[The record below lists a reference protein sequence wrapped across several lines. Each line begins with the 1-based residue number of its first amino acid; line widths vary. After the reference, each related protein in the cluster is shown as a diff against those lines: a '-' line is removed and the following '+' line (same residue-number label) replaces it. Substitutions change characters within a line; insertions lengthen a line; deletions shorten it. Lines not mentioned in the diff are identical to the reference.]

1 MSTLFKGYKMTK
13 RDVIEYYGSVKKA
26 AEALQLTIYAIYKW
40 PDELSE
46 RQARYVNLQSKGE
59 LK

>member
-1 MSTLFKGYKMTK
+1 MKK
-13 RDVIEYYGSVKKA
+13 RDVINHYGSVKKA